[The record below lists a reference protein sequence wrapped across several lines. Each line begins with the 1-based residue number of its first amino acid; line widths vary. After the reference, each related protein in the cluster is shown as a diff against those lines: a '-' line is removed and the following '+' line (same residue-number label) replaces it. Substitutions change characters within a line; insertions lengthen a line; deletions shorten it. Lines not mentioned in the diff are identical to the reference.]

1 MVDQNVENTQHCSH
15 GTSLVFTFL
24 SFFYGETARSS
35 FVNDFRTNV
44 TSRCFDS
51 LDDAR
56 IFERPNPLVTIVFQ
70 RNEQFYTK

>member
-1 MVDQNVENTQHCSH
+1 MTLERISRDI
-15 GTSLVFTFL
+15 
-24 SFFYGETARSS
+24 
-35 FVNDFRTNV
+35 